1 MEWNVTPNPELSMLV
16 FLECPVKENED
27 RAKLVDLQKQE
38 GYGARSFPF
47 MDSSRKAQSAPIA
60 HLSTNTE
67 PSRVASELLKHSY
80 FSTSV
85 KLSRCTSGP

>member
-1 MEWNVTPNPELSMLV
+1 MEWNVTPNPEFSVLV

-27 RAKLVDLQKQE
+27 RAKKQE

-47 MDSSRKAQSAPIA
+47 MDSSRKAQSASIA

-67 PSRVASELLKHSY
+67 PSREASELLKHSY
-80 FSTSV
+80 FSTS
-85 KLSRCTSGP
+85 